1 MTKVTFPPN
10 LKIVIEKVITDEL
23 INHIPTTAWANHVA
37 SKLEGGIFKE
47 ETKNFHRK
55 VILGQGQSDF
65 RNEFEGLTTDD
76 KALLYLFYY
85 FQMHFTSSVALFYQN
100 QPFFNNVF
108 LTSKRILF
116 IDIGCGPYTSGFAFL
131 YYTRLLGVSEILT
144 PLVGGTQLEY
154 YAFDNADSI
163 QNLGARLLTAY
174 ETAENDGLFHFQT
187 KTQYSDFKDIPS
199 LITDADSETS
209 IILNCCYFFAS
220 KTIDI
225 TTFVTSIQSLLDNNP
240 KAKILLLYQNP
251 ADYTGEISQNFINFK
266 QAIKGLKSESGKI
279 AGLRYSY
286 DDEFKSTN
294 WATLKLTL
302 NFEILKNY

>member
-1 MTKVTFPPN
+1 MPGAGSRVSCRGTRMNEV
-10 LKIVIEKVITDEL
+10 LL
-23 INHIPTTAWANHVA
+23 
-37 SKLEGGIFKE
+37 
-47 ETKNFHRK
+47 ETKKISKSFGALLATDGVDFDVREGETHA
-55 VILGQGQSDF
+55 VIGP
-65 RNEFEGLTTDD
+65 NEFRI
-76 KALLYLFYY
+76 
-85 FQMHFTSSVALFYQN
+85 
-100 QPFFNNVF
+100 FFV
-108 LTSKRILF
+108 SKRILF